1 MLQVCVFPVA
11 CALQGGLCMVL
22 HPSSP
27 DVQAPP
33 VQVWPALSLDLRTR
47 VIGLLAQ
54 LVLNMAL
61 TRLGNEYAGKEGTSV
76 EPTIVPKNPS

>member
-1 MLQVCVFPVA
+1 MIQVFVFRVV
-11 CALQGGLCMVL
+11 CALQGGLCMVSRS
-22 HPSSP
+22 SSP
-27 DVQAPP
+27 DAQVPP

-54 LVLNMAL
+54 LALNMVV
-61 TRLGNEYAGKEGTSV
+61 TRLGNECAGKEEAYV

>member
-1 MLQVCVFPVA
+1 MIQVCVFPVV
-11 CALQGGLCMVL
+11 CALQGGLCMVS

-27 DVQAPP
+27 DVQVPP

-47 VIGLLAQ
+47 VIGLLTQ
-54 LVLNMAL
+54 LVLNMVV
-61 TRLGNEYAGKEGTSV
+61 TRFGNECAAKEGTYV

>member
-1 MLQVCVFPVA
+1 MIQVVVFRVV
-11 CALQGGLCMVL
+11 CALQGGLCMVSRS
-22 HPSSP
+22 SSP
-27 DVQAPP
+27 DAQVPP

-54 LVLNMAL
+54 LALNMVV
-61 TRLGNEYAGKEGTSV
+61 TRLGNECTGKEEAYA